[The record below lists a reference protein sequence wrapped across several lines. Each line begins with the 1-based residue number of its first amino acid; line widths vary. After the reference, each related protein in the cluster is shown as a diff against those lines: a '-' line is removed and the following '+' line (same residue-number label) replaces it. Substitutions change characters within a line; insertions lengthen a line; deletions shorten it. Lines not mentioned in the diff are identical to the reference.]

1 MRRRPGRGRRRRV
14 LRRADPSSSPRRIS
28 TPQREGG
35 PLTPQLATLGVATA
49 VVALLAFRSGGY
61 FPSDWGL
68 ELGFFALLALVLAL
82 AAERLELGRRDLAL
96 VAGLGLLAA
105 WSLASAAWSTGSDGP
120 VLAAERTLVYAAAAL
135 ALALGLSAARVPWL
149 LAGIG
154 VALLVA
160 CGYGLATRL
169 LVGQL
174 GDAEDAVTGTRLAEP
189 IGYANALGALAAM
202 AIVLALGFARHRR
215 REVRA
220 VAGASL
226 VPLAS
231 VLYLTLS
238 RGSLLALAVALL
250 VLGAAGGV
258 GETAGS
264 LLVLSLPPAAG
275 VLLTVRS
282 PLLDGGLT
290 IERAQSAGHRLGGEL
305 VLLALAGGAAGLVAR
320 PLARRLAGAAWLAIA
335 VALAAGAAAVVVA
348 GPADLAHRVAA
359 DFRAP
364 PPATEAAPT
373 RRLLSTSSSS
383 RSEYWRVAWAMVE
396 REPLLGEGGGSFER
410 WWLQERP
417 VGNDARNAHNLYL
430 ETLAELG
437 AVGLVVLLAT
447 LAVPLLAPRRRDPL
461 AAAAL
466 AAYAA
471 WLVHAFLDWDWQ
483 VPGVTLPA
491 LACAG
496 ALVVLARDAAGA
508 SVLGRAAR
516 IATAASAAALLVVAL
531 AIHAGNRAAEAS
543 ETALAAGDTRRAA
556 AQARRAREWMPWAA
570 APWRLLGEAQ
580 LARGEDAA
588 ARRSLRRALEREPAS
603 WQAWFDLAAV
613 TRGATRARALARA
626 RELNPLAPEL
636 ADEG

>member
-1 MRRRPGRGRRRRV
+1 GGAHRGGVRADDPARAALLRGRRGGDRRGRRALARDAARLPGGVPVRPHASAQRGRGARNGGLRAGALPAPARAQPGRAADAVPQHGPDVARDDRRGRRPAHRGVPRGGARARRRGRARAAVGRPGRRDGARPYEDSARRRLVRANQASGATVPARGTSASEAARRVGMRRRPGRGRRRRV

-28 TPQREGG
+28 TRQREGG

-82 AAERLELGRRDLAL
+82 AAERLQLGRRDLAL

-105 WSLASAAWSTGSDGP
+105 WSLASAAWSTGPDGP

-149 LAGIG
+149 LAGVG

-250 VLGAAGGV
+250 VLAAAGGA

-320 PLARRLAGAAWLAIA
+320 PLARRLAGAA
-335 VALAAGAAAVVVA
+335 
-348 GPADLAHRVAA
+348 
-359 DFRAP
+359 
-364 PPATEAAPT
+364 
-373 RRLLSTSSSS
+373 
-383 RSEYWRVAWAMVE
+383 
-396 REPLLGEGGGSFER
+396 
-410 WWLQERP
+410 
-417 VGNDARNAHNLYL
+417 
-430 ETLAELG
+430 
-437 AVGLVVLLAT
+437 
-447 LAVPLLAPRRRDPL
+447 
-461 AAAAL
+461 
-466 AAYAA
+466 
-471 WLVHAFLDWDWQ
+471 
-483 VPGVTLPA
+483 
-491 LACAG
+491 
-496 ALVVLARDAAGA
+496 
-508 SVLGRAAR
+508 
-516 IATAASAAALLVVAL
+516 
-531 AIHAGNRAAEAS
+531 
-543 ETALAAGDTRRAA
+543 
-556 AQARRAREWMPWAA
+556 
-570 APWRLLGEAQ
+570 
-580 LARGEDAA
+580 
-588 ARRSLRRALEREPAS
+588 
-603 WQAWFDLAAV
+603 
-613 TRGATRARALARA
+613 
-626 RELNPLAPEL
+626 
-636 ADEG
+636 